1 MQATRQWLGKNAST
15 KHLAGYEAR
24 DDKRVTGFPQEQ
36 RMVRAQQVSKEE
48 ARAKKDM
55 NHDEDDVEVDHV
67 SIIDWRGI
75 KREEGR

>member
-1 MQATRQWLGKNAST
+1 MGKNAST

-48 ARAKKDM
+48 AKKAKRDM

>member
-36 RMVRAQQVSKEE
+36 RMVRAQQVSQEE
-48 ARAKKDM
+48 ARAKRDM

-67 SIIDWRGI
+67 SIIEWRGII
-75 KREEGR
+75 KREEG